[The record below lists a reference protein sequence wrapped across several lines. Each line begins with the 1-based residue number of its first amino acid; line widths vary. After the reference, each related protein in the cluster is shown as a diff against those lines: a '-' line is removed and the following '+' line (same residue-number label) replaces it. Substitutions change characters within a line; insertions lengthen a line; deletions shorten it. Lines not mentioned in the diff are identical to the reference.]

1 MYLLIYIMYFKFDNM
16 IKNINFIIMNI
27 KLKILFKVLYI
38 ELEFVRLV
46 NFD

>member
-1 MYLLIYIMYFKFDNM
+1 MYLLIYIMYFKFENM
-16 IKNINFIIMNI
+16 IKNIDFIITNI
-27 KLKILFKVLYI
+27 KLKIVFKVLYI

>member
-1 MYLLIYIMYFKFDNM
+1 MYLLIYIMYFIFENM
-16 IKNINFIIMNI
+16 IKNIDFIIMNI

-38 ELEFVRLV
+38 ELEFVYLL

>member
-1 MYLLIYIMYFKFDNM
+1 MYLLIYIMYFIFENM
-16 IKNINFIIMNI
+16 IKNIDFIIMNI
-27 KLKILFKVLYI
+27 KLKIVFKVLYI

>member
-1 MYLLIYIMYFKFDNM
+1 MYLLIYIMYFIFENM
-16 IKNINFIIMNI
+16 IKNIDFIIMNI

-46 NFD
+46 NID

>member
-1 MYLLIYIMYFKFDNM
+1 MYLLIYILYFIFENM
-16 IKNINFIIMNI
+16 IKNIDFIIMNI

-46 NFD
+46 NID

>member
-27 KLKILFKVLYI
+27 KLKIVFKVLYI